1 MKKLLFMLLLIAGL
15 YKAGS
20 AQDNDYI
27 KQPVLGVNFPFNDFT
42 GGGYIKQFGLNRA
55 IRDKKLNQFK
65 NMSPGLSVNYMRGIS
80 PHIDLSV
87 NLGGSFLDYPI
98 TGQPPFGND
107 NLLMEADVTVNAKL
121 LTDKYWVTPYL
132 TAGAGASKYKGYYG
146 AIVPLGA
153 GLQVNFLD
161 QAYLFINGQYRF
173 AITENTSNHLFYS
186 VGVAG
191 NIGNKKEPKVLPPP
205 PPPAMAVEP
214 PKDRDGDGVI
224 DSLDACPDVAGLA
237 KFNGCPDT
245 DMDGI
250 PDKDDKCPNVAGLA
264 RYQGCPVPDR
274 DRDGINDEEDKC
286 PDVAGVARYQGC
298 PVPDTDN
305 DGVNDEDDK
314 CPTVVGIKENNGCP
328 VVKEEIVKKVAASA
342 KSIFFASG
350 SSKLLP
356 SSFTSLNKVVTILK
370 EDMDLKLDIEGHTD
384 NTGKAEKNQ
393 LLSDLR
399 AKAVLDYFIKK
410 GGVDVSRL
418 ASEGFGDT
426 QPVASN
432 KIAKGKALNRRVV
445 LKLKYY

>member
-186 VGVAG
+186 IGVAG
-191 NIGNKKEPKVLPPP
+191 NIGNKKEPKILPPP
-205 PPPAMAVEP
+205 PPPAMVAEP
-214 PKDRDGDGVI
+214 PKDRDNDGII

-245 DMDGI
+245 DGDGI
-250 PDKDDKCPNVAGLA
+250 PDKDDKCPTIPGLA
-264 RYQGCPVPDR
+264 RYGGCPVPDR
-274 DRDGINDEEDKC
+274 DKDGINDEEDKC
-286 PDVAGVARYQGC
+286 PDVAGVARYGGC
-298 PVPDTDN
+298 PVPDRDK
-305 DGVNDEDDK
+305 DGVNDEEDK
-314 CPTVVGIKENNGCP
+314 CPDLPGDPANNGCP
-328 VVKEEIVKKVAASA
+328 VIKAEVVKRMEYAAKNIFFTSA
-342 KSIFFASG
+342 KYT
-350 SSKLLP
+350 LLAKSNKP
-356 SSFTSLNKVVTILK
+356 LNDVVTILNESK
-370 EDMDLKLDIEGHTD
+370 DLKLDIDGYTD
-384 NTGKAEKNQ
+384 NSGKADKNQ
-393 LLSDLR
+393 ALSQNRADAVKKYLVSKGVSESRLVSTGHGSDNPIAENKKLAGR
-399 AKAVLDYFIKK
+399 AK
-410 GGVDVSRL
+410 
-418 ASEGFGDT
+418 
-426 QPVASN
+426 
-432 KIAKGKALNRRVV
+432 NRRVE
-445 LKLKYY
+445 LHLKYF